1 LPFHCKFIQ
10 ESACGNYQN
19 RTSFDRVIEKMKSV
33 IKCQGQVSLLAQ
45 MTAVLNIM
53 EKMIANDD
61 NVIV

>member
-1 LPFHCKFIQ
+1 
-10 ESACGNYQN
+10 
-19 RTSFDRVIEKMKSV
+19 MKSV